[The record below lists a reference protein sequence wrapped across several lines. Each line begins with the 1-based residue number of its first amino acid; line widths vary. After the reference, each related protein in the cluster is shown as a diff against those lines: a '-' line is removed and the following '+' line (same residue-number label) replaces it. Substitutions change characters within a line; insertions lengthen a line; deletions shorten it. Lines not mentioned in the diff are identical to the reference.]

1 MTRMTTAHADRV
13 VIVER
18 HLGGVTL
25 KAIAEEM
32 ELSYYTVRKWWRI
45 YRQDGWPGLGP
56 KPQGPPQVGILGRFS
71 PLVKYVALRLKRQHP
86 GWGVDKLLLEM
97 SRRSSL
103 EEQRLPKRSALAGYL
118 SQFGER
124 LRRPRRLPT
133 RRPKVLNI
141 HTQEP
146 HQCWQMDFKGDEV
159 VGGCE
164 VAIAP
169 LMICDEASGAPL
181 VGVIHQVRAKGQRTG
196 LSTRSVQADLR
207 QVFTRWGLPDAIR
220 TDRDPLF
227 VGSGLLQW
235 PGTLQLWLVGLGIQP
250 IINRAYRPTDNA
262 IVERNHWT
270 WEQHVLLGQQYQR
283 LEDIQEETNRSF
295 ADRREH
301 LPSRHRGC
309 NGRPFAKAFP
319 ALNEPRRRYVPEE
332 EAMLF
337 DLKRVDAYL
346 SQWEWRRTV
355 DSMGKISLANR
366 NFYVGKTYRGQV
378 MRIRFDMESR
388 EMVCSQA
395 GGAPIARLTMHEIS
409 QDYILGTI
417 FSSEPDEW
425 V

>member
-1 MTRMTTAHADRV
+1 MTRITTSHATRV

-18 HLGGVTL
+18 HLEGETL
-25 KAIAEEM
+25 QEIAEEM
-32 ELSYYTVRKWWRI
+32 SLSYYTVRKWWRI
-45 YRQDGWPGLGP
+45 YLRDGWPGLEP
-56 KPQGPPQVGILGRFS
+56 KPQGPPQVGILGKFA

-103 EEQRLPKRSALAGYL
+103 EGQRLPKRSALAGYL

-124 LRRPRRLPT
+124 LQRPRQLPT
-133 RRPKVLNI
+133 RRPKVFLGR
-141 HTQEP
+141 TQEP
-146 HQCWQMDFKGDEV
+146 HQCWQMDFKGEEV

-169 LMICDEASGAPL
+169 FMICDEASGAPL

-196 LSTRSVQADLR
+196 LSVRSVQANLR
-207 QVFTRWGLPDAIR
+207 QGFMQWGLPDAVR

-227 VGSGLLQW
+227 VGSGRMQW

-270 WEQHVLLGQQYQR
+270 WEQHVLLGQQYQQI
-283 LEDIQEETNRSF
+283 EDVQEETDRSF
-295 ADRREH
+295 ADRREF
-301 LPSRHRGC
+301 LPSRHQGC
-309 NGRPFAKAFP
+309 NGRPFAEAFP
-319 ALNEPRRRYVPEE
+319 ALNEPRRWYLPEE

-355 DSMGKISLANR
+355 DSMGKISLAGR
-366 NFYVGKTYRGQV
+366 NFYVGKPYRRQV
-378 MRIRFDMESR
+378 VKLHFDRETR
-388 EMVCSQA
+388 EMVCLLA
-395 GGAPIARLTMHEIS
+395 GGTEIARLTLHEFS
-409 QDYILGTI
+409 QDYILGTGYGG
-417 FSSEPDEW
+417 EPDEG